1 MKSVI
6 LNLLSFLQVL
16 KREALQTLVYT
27 REGKEEKKTKN
38 SMARPKEKPVER
50 KRQDKATQFQ
60 ILIS

>member
-16 KREALQTLVYT
+16 KHEVLQTLMCT
-27 REGKEEKKTKN
+27 LGKEGKKKKN
-38 SMARPKEKPVER
+38 STARPKEKPVER